1 MTKKRKRGNGVIEGK
16 GKEKAIE
23 EEEEEEQEQEELEK
37 RREQEDDYLNVSRIE
52 DSEDFLTFQKETTAT
67 TSKKR
72 KKKKRRRII
81 QEDNWVGLNQAT
93 KMKVLHSIQN
103 LVPLVFTTFIFFFF
117 QTITDQISNT
127 IRKFLKTIQN
137 KQRRKIV
144 QKHSQHLLKS

>member
-1 MTKKRKRGNGVIEGK
+1 MTKKRKRGNGIVEGK

-23 EEEEEEQEQEELEK
+23 EEQEQEEEELEE
-37 RREQEDDYLNVSRIE
+37 RREEEDDYLNVSRIE
-52 DSEDFLTFQKETTAT
+52 DSEDFLTFQKETTST

-103 LVPLVFTTFIFFFF
+103 LVPLVLFIHFFF
-117 QTITDQISNT
+117 SNY
-127 IRKFLKTIQN
+127 
-137 KQRRKIV
+137 
-144 QKHSQHLLKS
+144 HPSKSNIKYN